1 MKKYIFA
8 LVIFFL
14 TLYIY
19 VSYIQKRSLSSFL
32 IEKYF
37 YMTNAKKYFEYRSE
51 DELKKLLDESMKNT
65 DKRYVPTKISY
76 EIEDK
81 DLHNMQVLVWNDK
94 KDKNQKVIFYLHGGT
109 YINNLGAYHFKSLD
123 NISRKADAKVILP
136 IYKKAPRY
144 SYKDAIKELLQL
156 YNTVLQETN
165 AENISIMGDSAG
177 GGLALALAFEI
188 RDNNL
193 EKAKNLILLSPFLD
207 VNLDNEMIAEYEKK
221 DSFLS
226 SWLAREVGKIWSEN
240 DTKNPLVS
248 PIYGHFENLSKMYI
262 FTGTHDILY
271 PDILKFSKIL
281 KENNI
286 EHELITKDK
295 MNHVYVVYPIPE
307 AVQAQD
313 MIYKIISEKGVY

>member
-1 MKKYIFA
+1 MKKYIFSFF
-8 LVIFFL
+8 IFVFL
-14 TLYIY
+14 THIY
-19 VSYIQKRSLSSFL
+19 FMYIQKRSLSSFL
-32 IEKYF
+32 IEQYF
-37 YMTNAKKYFEYRSE
+37 YITNSKKYFEYRSE
-51 DELKKLLDESMKNT
+51 ENLKKLLDESMKKT

-94 KDKNQKVIFYLHGGT
+94 KCKNQKVIFYLHGGT
-109 YINNLGAYHFKSLD
+109 YINNLGSYHFKALD
-123 NISRKADAKVILP
+123 NISRQLDAKVILP

-144 SYKDAIKELLQL
+144 SYKDALTDLLML
-156 YNTVLQETN
+156 YKTVLKETN
-165 AENISIMGDSAG
+165 SENISIMGDSAG

-193 EKAKNLILLSPFLD
+193 DKAKNLILLSPLLD
-207 VNLDNEMIAEYEKK
+207 VNLDNENIAEYEKK
-221 DSFLS
+221 DKFLS
-226 SWLAREVGKIWSEN
+226 SWLAREVGKIWSKN